1 MKFKKIVKKT
11 ALILTVIMLLAVGT
25 VFSGYAATE
34 LGTVS
39 FSITATGSKTF
50 TNTSD
55 NGGYIVDLI
64 SSYPTIKDSKYDY
77 SKGYAYLHN
86 NNTNEDYGVNTD
98 YYVVRGNGG
107 SVSVDY
113 LDEYVPKGTLVHHW
127 KNTGGGGFSAPV
139 TTLRY
144 PYG

>member
-64 SSYPTIKDSKYDY
+64 SSYPTIK
-77 SKGYAYLHN
+77 GIC
-86 NNTNEDYGVNTD
+86 
-98 YYVVRGNGG
+98 
-107 SVSVDY
+107 VS
-113 LDEYVPKGTLVHHW
+113 
-127 KNTGGGGFSAPV
+127 S
-139 TTLRY
+139 
-144 PYG
+144 